1 MAKFNYKYESI
12 KRIKETLQKKV
23 QKEVAAIDLDIEKC
37 YEEIDHVNKEINRS
51 RIDLTNKKITARDL
65 QFLKN
70 YLKELADKIG
80 QIETEIENLKTK
92 RAEKLEELI
101 KKSKEAKIFNT
112 LKEIYQEDFN
122 LEEKRKE
129 MIDLDEIATQKFT
142 RGKK

>member
-23 QKEVAAIDLDIEKC
+23 QKEVSAIDLDIEKC
-37 YEEIDHVNKEINRS
+37 YEEIDKTNEEINKS

-70 YLKELADKIG
+70 YIQELVDKIG
-80 QIETEIENLKTK
+80 QIELEIEDLKIK
-92 RAEKLEELI
+92 RQEKLEELI

-112 LKEIYQEDFN
+112 LEEIHHENFN

-142 RGKK
+142 RAKK